1 MPLIGDLAVTTL
13 ILTVA
18 IAARYVAIAWLV
30 HALVWGRKDG
40 RVRGRR
46 LNRDRP
52 KPATIRHE
60 LKLSLAVVLDLR
72 AAGRR
77 GDRGL
82 EARRH
87 ARLPRRGP
95 LRRRLAVR
103 LAARSTCWSRTPTTT
118 GCTG

>member
-52 KPATIRHE
+52 KPSTIRHE
-60 LKLSLAVVLDLR
+60 LKLSLL
-72 AAGRR
+72 
-77 GDRGL
+77 
-82 EARRH
+82 
-87 ARLPRRGP
+87 
-95 LRRRLAVR
+95 
-103 LAARSTCWSRTPTTT
+103 S
-118 GCTG
+118 